1 MANHDFG
8 SPCSCL
14 ECCTSHRDEPCSH
27 CGFKNILTNV
37 GSAERTQDRKGTRG
51 YDVTYSE
58 TPLKNLVCFKCRKV
72 TPKVPYFT
80 EVDKKACA
88 RSIQRERVSE
98 RAKPC
103 DRCAERVELGDKKYQ
118 PITLSVFAGRSL
130 CGKCRPLEMKAA
142 TPDPSDKS
150 NKFAFNAR
158 SLRWELSRIR
168 KACAKCGIPRWLNVE
183 NSWRKVCGKCFL
195 KAGS

>member
-14 ECCTSHRDEPCSH
+14 ECCTSYRDEPCSH

-51 YDVTYSE
+51 YEFAYRE
-58 TPLKNLVCFKCRKV
+58 TPLKKMICFKCRKV
-72 TPKVPYFT
+72 TPKVPYYT
-80 EVDKKACA
+80 DVDKKACA
-88 RSIQRERVSE
+88 RSIQRERVAES
-98 RAKPC
+98 AKPC
-103 DRCAERVELGDKKYQ
+103 DRCAERVEFGDKEYQ
-118 PITLSVFAGRSL
+118 PITLTNLSGRSF
-130 CGKCRPLEMKAA
+130 CGKCLPHEMKSA

-150 NKFAFNAR
+150 NKYAFNAR
-158 SLRWELSRIR
+158 SLRWELSRTR
-168 KACAKCGIPRWLNVE
+168 KACEKCGISRWLNIE

>member
-14 ECCTSHRDEPCSH
+14 ECCTSYRDEACRH
-27 CGFKNILTNV
+27 CGFKNTLLNV

-72 TPKVPYFT
+72 TPKVPYYT
-80 EVDKKACA
+80 DIDKKACA
-88 RSIQRERVSE
+88 RSIQKERVAAS
-98 RAKPC
+98 AAPC
-103 DRCAERVELGDKKYQ
+103 DRCAERVGFGEKEYR
-118 PITLSVFAGRSL
+118 PITLTVFKGRSL
-130 CGKCRPLEMKAA
+130 CEKCLPHEMEASI
-142 TPDPSDKS
+142 PDPSDKS
-150 NKFAFNAR
+150 NKFVFNAR
-158 SLRWELSRIR
+158 SLKWELSRIR
-168 KACAKCGIPRWLNVE
+168 KACAKCGISRWLNTE

-195 KAGS
+195 AANS